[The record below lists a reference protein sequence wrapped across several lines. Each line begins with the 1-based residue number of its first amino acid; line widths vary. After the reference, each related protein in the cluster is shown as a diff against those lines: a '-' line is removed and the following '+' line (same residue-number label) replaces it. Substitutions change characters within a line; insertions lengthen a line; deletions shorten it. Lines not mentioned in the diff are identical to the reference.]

1 MSTALTCPRCGA
13 PLSPG
18 ADRNAT
24 LCSYCGATAMPPP
37 TVVER
42 TVERVVLV
50 AQTGDGAKDA
60 LMCPRCASA
69 LRDVRSTESVL
80 HGCMSCGGVWLDPA
94 TVERLSRARDP
105 DLERAAGR
113 ILGLLRPGPG
123 LRDPLICCPVCA
135 APLRRAEIANSVS
148 QIDVC
153 DAHGTWFDRG
163 EVVAFA
169 EASAESRAGE
179 VSEDDLRAAGVG
191 GGFFSR
197 LFSSL
202 RGGN

>member
-24 LCSYCGATAMPPP
+24 VCSYCGATAMPPP
-37 TVVER
+37 KVVA
-42 TVERVVLV
+42 VERVMVI
-50 AQTGDGAKDA
+50 APTGDSAQGA
-60 LMCPRCASA
+60 LMCPRCALA
-69 LRDVRSTESVL
+69 LRDVRSDESVL
-80 HGCMSCGGVWLDPA
+80 HGCTSCGGVWLDRA
-94 TVERLSRARDP
+94 VVERLSRARDP

-113 ILGLLRPGPG
+113 ILGLMRPPPG

-135 APLRRAEIANSVS
+135 APLRRTEIANSVS

-153 DAHGTWFDRG
+153 DAHGTWFDRN
-163 EVVAFA
+163 EVVTFA
-169 EASAESRAGE
+169 EASAEARAGE

-197 LFSSL
+197 LFGSL
-202 RGGN
+202 RGGD

>member
-1 MSTALTCPRCGA
+1 
-13 PLSPG
+13 
-18 ADRNAT
+18 
-24 LCSYCGATAMPPP
+24 MPPP

-42 TVERVVLV
+42 TVERVMVV
-50 AQTGDGAKDA
+50 APTGDGAEGA

-69 LRDVRSTESVL
+69 LRDVRSGQSVL
-80 HGCMSCGGVWLDPA
+80 HACMSCGGVWLDRA
-94 TVERLSRARDP
+94 TVDRLSRERDP

-113 ILGLLRPGPG
+113 ILGLMRPPPG

-135 APLRRAEIANSVS
+135 APLRRTEIANSVS

-153 DAHGTWFDRG
+153 DAHGTWFDRN
-163 EVVAFA
+163 EVIYFA

-197 LFSSL
+197 LFRSL